1 MQSFRYH
8 VPSSSSRRP
17 LFGRRPPSPWKPVG
31 VVLAVAGL
39 GAGLWWGLPTGSKA
53 AGALGGLLMR
63 PAGAAERGRH
73 AETLLRDGETHM
85 AKSEFL
91 AAISCF
97 DQAIALSASP
107 QAYRRALDARYLQA
121 AMGGDVPAWPDDLDT
136 LLARGAYE
144 QQAGRPAAALAAYDA
159 AAAKAPKDARAQLG
173 RARVLLAT
181 HHEEDAL
188 GALEEAHQ
196 LAPNDQAVTT
206 AYLEAQSL
214 SGDSHQAIAEAIET
228 FRAQSGHT
236 DDETV
241 QVGLLDAYMRQGLTA
256 AELRARHM
264 ADAPQIADAARDYF
278 LAQAAMRHYRRNPHW
293 HQDAFEQVVSACRRV
308 LATQDA
314 PQSPWRAKAGALL
327 AQAYAARAQGFL
339 ERSDFEA
346 ARVQLTHALG
356 YGRYLDAAGRADLHV
371 QQARLLPLLGRPDA
385 AMAELEA
392 ALRLDPQHACRT
404 ELGKW
409 NLHLGTGLLGA
420 NRPQEAVKPLT
431 AALEQLPDSPEA
443 LAWRVLALKRIHDD
457 APLTASAKLLGLPLA
472 EARVRLA
479 LGLIA
484 IGRKDEAAK
493 AASDA
498 AKAGSPPAM
507 LEALK
512 AELAIAHGQRTAAR
526 QALLQAIEHQPTQ
539 ALWARLGTVD
549 EALARAAKPAERPA
563 HQQRAREDYAHA
575 LALGGD
581 DAVRGHLLGLHKLLA
596 EPSRDHGDWA
606 GLHRL
611 AAGALMLAPGNPSL
625 SVLDGDALTQ
635 LGKAEEA
642 KSAYEAALAGL
653 TRPGTPAGAVVRQRL
668 GDWHLAAKQYDE
680 AVKWYREG
688 LSPAVNANPPLT
700 AGLYY
705 GLTRAL
711 WESGKREEAV
721 EAAHQYL
728 FWSFHD
734 PEESHRVP
742 EIQKLESQL
751 AKS

>member
-8 VPSSSSRRP
+8 VPSSSRRP
-17 LFGRRPPSPWKPVG
+17 LFGKRPPSPWKPLG
-31 VVLAVAGL
+31 VVLAVAAL
-39 GAGLWWGLPTGSKA
+39 GGGLWWGLP
-53 AGALGGLLMR
+53 AGAKVAGSLGAMLMR
-63 PAGAAERGRH
+63 PAGAAERDRH

-97 DQAIALSASP
+97 DQAIALADSP
-107 QAYRRALDARYLQA
+107 LAYRRALDARYLQA
-121 AMGGDVPAWPDDLDT
+121 AMGADVPAWPDDLDT

-144 QQAGRPAAALAAYDA
+144 QQAGRLAAALAAYDA
-159 AAAKAPKDARAQLG
+159 AAAKAPKDARPQLG
-173 RARVLLAT
+173 RARVLVAT

-188 GALEEAHQ
+188 GALEQAHQ
-196 LAPNDQAVTT
+196 LAPSDQAVTV
-206 AYLEAQSL
+206 ACMEAQSR
-214 SGDSHQAIAEAIET
+214 SGDGHQAIAEAIET
-228 FRAQSGHT
+228 FRAEAGHT
-236 DDETV
+236 DDEVV
-241 QVGLLDAYMRQGLTA
+241 QVGLLDAYMRQGLTT

-308 LATQDA
+308 LATKDA
-314 PQSPWRAKAGALL
+314 VSSPWRAKAGALL
-327 AQAYAARAQGFL
+327 AQAYATRAQGFL

-346 ARVQLTHALG
+346 ARVQLAHALS

-385 AMAELEA
+385 AMAELAA
-392 ALRLDPQHACRT
+392 ALRLNPQHPCRS

-409 NLHLGTGLLGA
+409 NLHLGTGLLSA

-431 AALEQLPDSPEA
+431 AALQQLPLSPEA
-443 LAWRVLALKRIHDD
+443 LAWRVLALKRTHDD
-457 APLTASAKLLGLPLA
+457 APLTASAKLIGLPLA

-479 LGLIA
+479 LGWLA
-484 IGRKDEAAK
+484 IGRQDEAAQ
-493 AASDA
+493 AAADA
-498 AKAGSPPAM
+498 AKAGAPPAL
-507 LEALK
+507 LEGLN
-512 AELAIAHGQRTAAR
+512 AELAIARGQRTSAR
-526 QALLQAIEHQPTQ
+526 KALLQAIEHQPTQ
-539 ALWARLGTVD
+539 ALWARLGEVD
-549 EALARAAKPAERPA
+549 EALAKSAKPAEKPV

-575 LALGGD
+575 LALAGD
-581 DAVRGHLLGLHKLLA
+581 DAVRGHLLGLTKGLA
-596 EPSRDHGDWA
+596 EQARDHGDWA
-606 GLHRL
+606 GTHRL
-611 AAGALMLAPGNPSL
+611 AGGALLLAPGNPSL
-625 SVLDGDALTQ
+625 SVLDGDALSK

-642 KSAYEAALAGL
+642 RSAYEAALAGL

-668 GDWHLAAKQYDE
+668 GDWYLAAKQYE
-680 AVKWYREG
+680 PAVTWYREG
-688 LSPAVNANPPLT
+688 LSPEVNANPPMT
-700 AGLYY
+700 AALYY

-711 WESGKREEAV
+711 WESGKREDAV

-734 PEESHRVP
+734 PEEAHRVP

-751 AKS
+751 ARS